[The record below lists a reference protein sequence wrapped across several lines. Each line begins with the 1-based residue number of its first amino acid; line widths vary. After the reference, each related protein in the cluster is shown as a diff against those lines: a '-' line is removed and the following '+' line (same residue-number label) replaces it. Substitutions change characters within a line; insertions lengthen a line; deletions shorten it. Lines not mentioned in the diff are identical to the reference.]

1 MYDVNYMRYWL
12 SLVIITILGG
22 VIILTGCQSS
32 STNQNITDSSS
43 DQSTVSQSE
52 IIYLDVREDDERAAG
67 HVEGAIHLPLGQI
80 EAGDTDTLPRDVT
93 LAVYCR
99 SGRRSAIAVQALQSQ
114 WFTNL
119 IDAGGMDS
127 IPDVTIVQ

>member
-1 MYDVNYMRYWL
+1 M
-12 SLVIITILGG
+12 
-22 VIILTGCQSS
+22 
-32 STNQNITDSSS
+32 
-43 DQSTVSQSE
+43 SQSE

-114 WFTNL
+114 
-119 IDAGGMDS
+119 
-127 IPDVTIVQ
+127 